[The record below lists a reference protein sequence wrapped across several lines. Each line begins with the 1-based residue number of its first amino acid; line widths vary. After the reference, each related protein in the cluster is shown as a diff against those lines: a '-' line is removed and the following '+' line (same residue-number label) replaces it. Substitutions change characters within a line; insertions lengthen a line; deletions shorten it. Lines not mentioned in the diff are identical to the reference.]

1 MLELAIKVEKDVK
14 VAIITMLDEYLGK
27 KRQEISAEKQ
37 TIIFKKRKFRNWKIQ
52 IKLNGLA

>member
-14 VAIITMLDEYLGK
+14 VAIITMLDEYLGE

-37 TIIFKKRKFRNWKIQ
+37 TII
-52 IKLNGLA
+52 